1 MVAMLNKLT
10 GTKMYV
16 AEDRVLEYKAMGH
29 TLYEAK
35 PVRPIEKIEIADK
48 GPIPAKR
55 TKKKDLKNG
64 LRKSK

>member
-29 TLYEAK
+29 TL
-35 PVRPIEKIEIADK
+35 
-48 GPIPAKR
+48 
-55 TKKKDLKNG
+55 
-64 LRKSK
+64 